1 MGAIDNAN
9 LIKQGYINACNAV
22 LGRGGSIAS
31 GTPIGDL
38 AEAIINIPHDTTLA
52 YHTAES
58 ETYLTKVP
66 SNVEPSAK
74 VNKIGGTTRKCNNL
88 IPFYHD
94 SRKTAG
100 GVTYTPQDDGGIA
113 LNGVAT
119 EYSSFV
125 ISEMYKVS
133 LLPTKFTISVQGSHT
148 NIAYDV
154 SFRDRNNSLL
164 YTVANTVLP
173 ETNTVID
180 LRNYPDA
187 YCLSFAIKRHRNN
200 VECSGI
206 AYPMINEG
214 ENELPYEP
222 YFEGLRN
229 ASVTALESHGVNYLD
244 LSGALNEQLVDNGDG
259 TYTMTHNGGNNRFS
273 GEAKVDVPFN
283 VPLIIYGELIEGV
296 RATVRVGNDNGWLN
310 TLSFDTYAWLRTS
323 TPEHPITKIQIYMQ
337 VGEDGLYAKI
347 KHPRIVLGQ
356 TLLPYK
362 PYVGKLDKIEI
373 PEAVR
378 NLEGYGQGVEGYPN
392 TIEWRD
398 GKCYF
403 VCRTKR
409 IVFDGTENWVKS
421 DTITANTFRNYC
433 VLPYES
439 NYINTTT
446 ITPSIC
452 THYGVNTTSGTYSR
466 EQGASVGLSWMYV
479 YDNNYADTDVSLWK
493 AHLAELYASGNPLTI
508 EYALAE
514 PIETDITDLMRDNF
528 ITVEGD
534 GTLTAI
540 NEYEYDVPT
549 SATYLIETTGG

>member
-22 LGRGGSIAS
+22 LGRGGSIAL
-31 GTPIGDL
+31 GAPIGDL

-58 ETYLTKVP
+58 ETYRTKVP

-74 VNKIGGTTRKCNNL
+74 VNKIGGMT
-88 IPFYHD
+88 Y
-94 SRKTAG
+94 KT
-100 GVTYTPQDDGGIA
+100 
-113 LNGVAT
+113 
-119 EYSSFV
+119 E
-125 ISEMYKVS
+125 
-133 LLPTKFTISVQGSHT
+133 QG
-148 NIAYDV
+148 
-154 SFRDRNNSLL
+154 L
-164 YTVANTVLP
+164 
-173 ETNTVID
+173 
-180 LRNYPDA
+180 
-187 YCLSFAIKRHRNN
+187 C
-200 VECSGI
+200 
-206 AYPMINEG
+206 
-214 ENELPYEP
+214 
-222 YFEGLRN
+222 N

-244 LSGALNEQLVDNGDG
+244 LSGALNEHFVDNGDG

-296 RATVRVGNDNGWLN
+296 RAIVRVGNDNGWLN

-398 GKCYF
+398 GRCYF
-403 VCRTKR
+403 VQRAKR
-409 IVFDGTENWVKS
+409 YAFDGTERWYAGLANAS
-421 DTITANTFRNYC
+421 DAYRMFTSVNDALLTFA
-433 VLPYES
+433 S
-439 NYINTTT
+439 NMLA
-446 ITPSIC
+446 PSIC
-452 THYGVNTTSGTYSR
+452 NYYKSVSLDETYKRYNGVGYRDSTFFFYDERYNTS
-466 EQGASVGLSWMYV
+466 
-479 YDNNYADTDVSLWK
+479 DTSLWK
-493 AHLAELYASGNPLTI
+493 SYIAELYASGNPLTI
-508 EYALAE
+508 ECALVE

>member
-1 MGAIDNAN
+1 MGVIDNAN

-22 LGRGGSIAS
+22 LGRGGSITS
-31 GTPIGDL
+31 GAPIGDL

-52 YHTAES
+52 YHTVES
-58 ETYLTKVP
+58 ETYHTKVP
-66 SNVEPSAK
+66 SNVEPFAK
-74 VNKIGGTTRKCNNL
+74 VNKIGGMT
-88 IPFYHD
+88 Y
-94 SRKTAG
+94 KT
-100 GVTYTPQDDGGIA
+100 
-113 LNGVAT
+113 
-119 EYSSFV
+119 E
-125 ISEMYKVS
+125 
-133 LLPTKFTISVQGSHT
+133 QG
-148 NIAYDV
+148 
-154 SFRDRNNSLL
+154 L
-164 YTVANTVLP
+164 
-173 ETNTVID
+173 
-180 LRNYPDA
+180 
-187 YCLSFAIKRHRNN
+187 C
-200 VECSGI
+200 
-206 AYPMINEG
+206 
-214 ENELPYEP
+214 
-222 YFEGLRN
+222 N

-259 TYTMTHNGGNNRFS
+259 TYTMTHNGGNYRFS

-310 TLSFDTYAWLRTS
+310 TLSFDTYVWLRTS

-398 GKCYF
+398 GRCYF
-403 VCRTKR
+403 VQRAKQYA
-409 IVFDGTENWVKS
+409 FDGTEKWYTSGTNVS
-421 DTITANTFRNYC
+421 GVYRMFTSVNDILLTS
-433 VLPYES
+433 PS
-439 NYINTTT
+439 NMLA
-446 ITPSIC
+446 PSIC
-452 THYGVNTTSGTYSR
+452 NYYKSLSLDDTYRKYDGVSYKDSSIFFYNERYNTS
-466 EQGASVGLSWMYV
+466 
-479 YDNNYADTDVSLWK
+479 DTSLWK
-493 AHLAELYASGNPLTI
+493 SYIAELYAQNKPLEI
-508 EYALAE
+508 IVALAE

-540 NEYEYDVPT
+540 NEYEYDVLT
-549 SATYLIETTGG
+549 STTYLIETVGG